1 MLLLYI
7 VILAGIFG
15 AIGQYIDKH
24 LVNKGITR
32 KDYFYYMCLS
42 MIPFSII
49 MVIIEYLTNQLKF
62 ELNIIPFILLIIAMF
77 FKIQKAA
84 HYCRVP

>member
-1 MLLLYI
+1 MNPLLLLYI

-32 KDYFYYMCLS
+32 KDYF
-42 MIPFSII
+42 II
-49 MVIIEYLTNQLKF
+49 CVYL
-62 ELNIIPFILLIIAMF
+62 
-77 FKIQKAA
+77 
-84 HYCRVP
+84 